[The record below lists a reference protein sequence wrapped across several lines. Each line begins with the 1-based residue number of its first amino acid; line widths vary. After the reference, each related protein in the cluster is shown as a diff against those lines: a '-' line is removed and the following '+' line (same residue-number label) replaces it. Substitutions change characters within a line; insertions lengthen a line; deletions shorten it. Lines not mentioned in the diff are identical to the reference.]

1 MAPRRTNAN
10 ELPLNDWEELRN
22 TLRDMQ
28 VNFQTTIQN
37 AVREI
42 TDAVVQQQH
51 DRDRRRVLFDD
62 ESTDVEDNPF
72 AEDELRQDRR
82 MNLPNR
88 DHVDRSW
95 EIGFKVEIPEF
106 HGGVRGEE
114 LLDWLVAVQEVLEFK
129 RVPEERRLHWSQQN
143 LEARRPRGG
152 CKSKQP
158 ELVRVSRTS
167 THGVSWKRCF
177 AKRSYHTT
185 LTARCTTDSR
195 TCVKDLGVL
204 MIMRRNSLYY

>member
-106 HGGVRGEE
+106 HGGVRG
-114 LLDWLVAVQEVLEFK
+114 
-129 RVPEERRLHWSQQN
+129 
-143 LEARRPRGG
+143 
-152 CKSKQP
+152 
-158 ELVRVSRTS
+158 
-167 THGVSWKRCF
+167 
-177 AKRSYHTT
+177 
-185 LTARCTTDSR
+185 
-195 TCVKDLGVL
+195 
-204 MIMRRNSLYY
+204 